1 MYSIKTKISIKDKE
15 FIQTQYIT
23 DNFIVTEINGQ
34 KLIFILGNTLF
45 SVNTE
50 NKSLKEIDISLQAE
64 QINKVKTMLGELKT
78 ESINKSED
86 ILDYKTKGIN
96 VYNINN
102 ENLKFSMNAIFA
114 KVPGIE
120 KTAYPEFMKIEQS
133 KQLVNLDIGQN
144 EIIASMSSEIYVQG
158 NLAQKQSIEIIDIE
172 TDLEDNEEFYE
183 YLTYSHE

>member
-1 MYSIKTKISIKDKE
+1 MH
-15 FIQTQYIT
+15 
-23 DNFIVTEINGQ
+23 NFIVTEINGQ

-120 KTAYPEFMKIEQS
+120 KTAYPEFMNRTITKPFI
-133 KQLVNLDIGQN
+133 QL
-144 EIIASMSSEIYVQG
+144 S
-158 NLAQKQSIEIIDIE
+158 
-172 TDLEDNEEFYE
+172 
-183 YLTYSHE
+183 